1 MTRVGATVLGWP
13 RTARHA
19 ETARHGPREQ
29 MPSDDRTPATTPGD
43 ADGDAAR
50 RDFVEQFAVMWELAG
65 SALMD
70 GRILGYL
77 MMMREP
83 YVSSADLGSALSAS
97 AGSVSMS
104 TRRLV
109 DSGFI
114 KRHVVPGD
122 RSHYF
127 RAEDDVW
134 GSWLAGERR
143 YLDRQRITIEQ
154 GLAVL
159 DPADERDEEV
169 RRRLVNGRDYMA
181 WISNRHREMLADW
194 QAFKADRDDAAVD
207 RAAVDRAASSV
218 DPGQES

>member
-1 MTRVGATVLGWP
+1 MP
-13 RTARHA
+13 RHDPTTTTSSSLPEVTAD
-19 ETARHGPREQ
+19 E
-29 MPSDDRTPATTPGD
+29 
-43 ADGDAAR
+43 AAR
-50 RDFVEQFAVMWELAG
+50 RDFVEQFAVMWEMAG

-83 YVSSADLGSALSAS
+83 YISSADLGSALSAS

-114 KRHVVPGD
+114 ARHVVPGD

-127 RAEDDVW
+127 RAEDDIW

-143 YLDRQRITIEQ
+143 YLDRQRVTIEQ

-169 RRRLVNGRDYMA
+169 RHRLVNGRDYMT
-181 WISNRHREMLADW
+181 WVSRYHRKMLAEW
-194 QAFKADRDDAAVD
+194 QEYRDSTLAADASGASAVTATDAPVIETSAADGPD
-207 RAAVDRAASSV
+207 RE
-218 DPGQES
+218 PGS

>member
-1 MTRVGATVLGWP
+1 
-13 RTARHA
+13 
-19 ETARHGPREQ
+19 
-29 MPSDDRTPATTPGD
+29 MPSTDDTTTTTASLASTD
-43 ADGDAAR
+43 SARDDTAR
-50 RDFVEQFAVMWELAG
+50 RDFVEQFAVMWEMAG
-65 SALMD
+65 SSLMD

-77 MMMREP
+77 MMMRQP
-83 YVSSADLGSALSAS
+83 YISSADLGAALSAS

-109 DSGFI
+109 ESGFI

-143 YLDRQRITIEQ
+143 YLDRQRVTIEQ

-159 DPADERDEEV
+159 DPADAQDEEV
-169 RRRLVNGRDYMA
+169 RRRLVNGRDYMS
-181 WISNRHREMLADW
+181 WISQHHRKMLLDW
-194 QAFKADRDDAAVD
+194 EAFKARRDETPVAGSDDAVE
-207 RAAVDRAASSV
+207 
-218 DPGQES
+218 DPR

>member
-1 MTRVGATVLGWP
+1 
-13 RTARHA
+13 
-19 ETARHGPREQ
+19 
-29 MPSDDRTPATTPGD
+29 MPSDDATTTPPAVPVD
-43 ADGDAAR
+43 DAAR
-50 RDFVEQFAVMWELAG
+50 RDFVEQFAVMWEMAG

-83 YVSSADLGSALSAS
+83 YISSADLGSALSAS

-154 GLAVL
+154 GLSVL
-159 DPADERDEEV
+159 DPTSEQDEEV

-181 WISNRHREMLADW
+181 WVSQYHRKMLVDW
-194 QAFKADRDDAAVD
+194 EAFKADRDETAPDAGAPPHD
-207 RAAVDRAASSV
+207 TT
-218 DPGQES
+218 QEPR